1 MPTPTKPANVI
12 EMEGKS
18 HRTKKELRDRK
29 KAEESLLTKKDI
41 VEAKEVKENP
51 KAHKEFLRIRK
62 LLKAIGKNDDLYG
75 SVIGRY
81 CLLAAECSDMREKR
95 EMAYRQQEILEERS
109 DEMEIGEYIECQIKL
124 SKTLILYDKQIQAK
138 RKMMLDIEK
147 ENVMTIASSLRSVPK
162 KQEEKKSALREALR
176 G

>member
-1 MPTPTKPANVI
+1 
-12 EMEGKS
+12 
-18 HRTKKELRDRK
+18 
-29 KAEESLLTKKDI
+29 
-41 VEAKEVKENP
+41 
-51 KAHKEFLRIRK
+51 
-62 LLKAIGKNDDLYG
+62 
-75 SVIGRY
+75 
-81 CLLAAECSDMREKR
+81 MREKR

>member
-41 VEAKEVKENP
+41 VEAKEVKETP